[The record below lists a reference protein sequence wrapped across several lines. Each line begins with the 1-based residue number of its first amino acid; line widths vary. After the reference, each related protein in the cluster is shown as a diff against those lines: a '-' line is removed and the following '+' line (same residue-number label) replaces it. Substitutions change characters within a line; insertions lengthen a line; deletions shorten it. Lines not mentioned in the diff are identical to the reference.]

1 MILHLFTLL
10 SRRRR
15 APAPAIPGI
24 DWAPP
29 VDLATSAIIGQALRF
44 MRLPPVARFD
54 PQAEVLAALTEAYA
68 EAMDDCLQ
76 AADWSFASVLANL
89 PGSALPAGDIADD
102 PMPYAYQPPGD
113 MICLRAVLPSC
124 TRWRLDKGL
133 LRADRAAPLTI
144 RYTARVTI
152 EAALPATFRLAVSL
166 HIASRLGARWA
177 GAAIAADDIAGQAL
191 QTLKQAMR
199 DDARSAAPQR
209 ATHTPDLGYG
219 GDTDW
224 AWGAVA

>member
-1 MILHLFTLL
+1 MIALFLTLL
-10 SRRRR
+10 SRSRT
-15 APAPAIPGI
+15 AAPAIPGI
-24 DWAPP
+24 DWDPP
-29 VDLATSAIIGQALRF
+29 LDLATSAIIGQALRF

-54 PQAEVLAALTEAYA
+54 PQAEVLAALAEAYA
-68 EAMDDCLQ
+68 QAMDDCLC

-89 PGSALPAGDIADD
+89 PGAALPFGDSADD
-102 PMPYAYQPPGD
+102 GMPYAFQPPGD
-113 MICLRAVLPSC
+113 VICLRAVMPSC

-177 GAAIAADDIAGQAL
+177 GAAMAGDDIAGQAL

-199 DDARSAAPQR
+199 DDARSAAARR
-209 ATHTPDLGYG
+209 ATDAPDLGYG
-219 GDTDW
+219 STADW